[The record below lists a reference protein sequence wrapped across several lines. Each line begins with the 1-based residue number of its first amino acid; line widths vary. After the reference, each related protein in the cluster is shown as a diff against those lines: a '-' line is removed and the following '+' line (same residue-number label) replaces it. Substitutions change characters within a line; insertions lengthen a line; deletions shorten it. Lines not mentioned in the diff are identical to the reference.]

1 MNYYDSAGLL
11 VLGSRF
17 RRLSE
22 NFLTTVNSVYQQQG
36 INFEAG
42 WFPAFYLLKDQQ
54 QISIKQLSEAMGCS
68 HPAASQLVT
77 TLKKQG
83 LIIAAPHPNDARTQ
97 MLSLTPEG
105 QKLLKQIIPVW
116 QAIQTAV
123 DAQLNPVA
131 TALLNL
137 MPVLESVLNPRE
149 LSEKIKEQL
158 NHE

>member
-1 MNYYDSAGLL
+1 MNYFDSAGLL

-42 WFPAFYLLKDQQ
+42 WFPAFYLLKNEQE
-54 QISIKQLSEAMGCS
+54 ISIKQLSEAMGCS

-77 TLKKQG
+77 TLKKQS
-83 LIIAAPHPNDARTQ
+83 LITAAPHPGDARTQ
-97 MLSLTPEG
+97 MLSLTADG
-105 QKLLKQIIPVW
+105 KKLLTQILPVW

-123 DAQLNPVA
+123 KAQLTPEIA
-131 TALLNL
+131 ELLKTL
-137 MPVLESVLNPRE
+137 PLLESALTPKE
-149 LSEKIKEQL
+149 LSEKIKQEL
-158 NHE
+158 NHD